1 MRLKLNKYNPESSSS
16 SSNSDSDSSSD
27 SNSSSSSDSS
37 SDSEAES
44 NQGGNLPLTPAS
56 PDGKSRTPSSASNS
70 SDSNNDSFHTAGD
83 RTPEG
88 EDDDR
93 LNLIR
98 ISIPPKP
105 IFKPKPRTIIKDP
118 RLLGYQNLEFNFA
131 KEWEKLYSD
140 AYITPTIPLV
150 PRRNYTTMFD
160 PRQYA
165 KAPKR
170 TLTAELITGRSKQTL
185 DIAKIMSGMNDTHM
199 KVTPTGDM
207 KTKPRGTSNVKHGVR
222 IVRTPGTPAAK
233 PTRDPRRPR
242 ITVPTPKP
250 IPPVASTRGI
260 SKRRIIFLPSR
271 ATTIKNPPLAIS
283 QASTDEIHD
292 RDLTE
297 PCETWLDNTPSTAE
311 AGKTTNTETET
322 EKEIKKRNC
331 HPLQIPSSSD
341 NIHYKVKVRINY
353 RIIYFKSASAAY
365 NASSDDVHYKVK
377 ARIINRLIY
386 FKPAST
392 VKVNKTQVN
401 YQTTAY
407 KNGPQMNY
415 AKIASSVFKVKVKTN
430 FTLTSDPAGSHTNY
444 FKKLARTNISKLN
457 ILNSI
462 VPLQQPLFADQY
474 RTPTARHTATRNDPD
489 AQARS
494 TSNRD
499 EYSSPTPHCTP
510 TARQAANSKV
520 TNGKDRPT
528 PDTSQADKFHN
539 PTPTNATKEKN
550 KQLDPDPVQRHRGE
564 YKPLHKRPLSSLR

>member
-1 MRLKLNKYNPESSSS
+1 
-16 SSNSDSDSSSD
+16 
-27 SNSSSSSDSS
+27 
-37 SDSEAES
+37 
-44 NQGGNLPLTPAS
+44 
-56 PDGKSRTPSSASNS
+56 
-70 SDSNNDSFHTAGD
+70 
-83 RTPEG
+83 
-88 EDDDR
+88 
-93 LNLIR
+93 
-98 ISIPPKP
+98 
-105 IFKPKPRTIIKDP
+105 
-118 RLLGYQNLEFNFA
+118 
-131 KEWEKLYSD
+131 
-140 AYITPTIPLV
+140 
-150 PRRNYTTMFD
+150 MFD

-283 QASTDEIHD
+283 QESTDEIHD

-341 NIHYKVKVRINY
+341 NVHYKVKVRINY

-528 PDTSQADKFHN
+528 PNNSQADKFHN
-539 PTPTNATKEKN
+539 PTPTNATKEKTNSSTPTPFSATEGNTNHSTKDLSAVSADLTTVKFFTN
-550 KQLDPDPVQRHRGE
+550 KATCNDKVFCDVPYSATTYKKYANHDNSLHNIILSPSINTLPQTFLPYSNLYATSATPRPRPRPNSSGRNCNWSPCLNTLRQPRYHASSIQTLQLQT
-564 YKPLHKRPLSSLR
+564 RPSL